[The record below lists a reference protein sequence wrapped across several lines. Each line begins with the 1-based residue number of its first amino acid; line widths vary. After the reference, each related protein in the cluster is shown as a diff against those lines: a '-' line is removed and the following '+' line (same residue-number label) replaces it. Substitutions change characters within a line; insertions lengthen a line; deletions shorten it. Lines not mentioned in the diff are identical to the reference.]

1 MYIKGIEIFKS
12 IFHNILFFLFKLLPV
27 NNNKIVFITLHSNN
41 FSGNNKYIYKE
52 LKRKNLDLTY
62 KLYGMNDIKL
72 LNLNIFNKLTKSI
85 AIDYNI
91 CTAKYVIINDFY
103 SLLPRV
109 KLRKG
114 TELIQV
120 WHGGGAFK
128 KFGKDSL
135 RNINNPENLKRN
147 MRGHSQYT
155 KVIVSSKEVAPIY
168 ANAFGIDMD
177 KIYPIGIP
185 RADVFDDISME
196 KIKTRLLYKYPYLLD
211 KKIILYAPTYRDNN
225 RYNQSLALN
234 LEYLMEEIS
243 NDYVFIFK
251 MHPFERGK
259 INIDEKLSS
268 RVFDM
273 SHEELNELLVIADLL
288 ITDYSSLI
296 FEYAILQ
303 KPMIFFSYDLGKY
316 ENDLRGFYYN
326 YIDFV
331 PGPIAYTTEEVVE
344 LINKNQWDFEAI
356 KKFAIRFNEHFDGK
370 VTERFIN
377 EVLFEEENK
386 F

>member
-1 MYIKGIEIFKS
+1 
-12 IFHNILFFLFKLLPV
+12 
-27 NNNKIVFITLHSNN
+27 
-41 FSGNNKYIYKE
+41 
-52 LKRKNLDLTY
+52 
-62 KLYGMNDIKL
+62 
-72 LNLNIFNKLTKSI
+72 
-85 AIDYNI
+85 
-91 CTAKYVIINDFY
+91 
-103 SLLPRV
+103 
-109 KLRKG
+109 
-114 TELIQV
+114 
-120 WHGGGAFK
+120 
-128 KFGKDSL
+128 
-135 RNINNPENLKRN
+135 
-147 MRGHSQYT
+147 
-155 KVIVSSKEVAPIY
+155 
-168 ANAFGIDMD
+168 
-177 KIYPIGIP
+177 
-185 RADVFDDISME
+185 
-196 KIKTRLLYKYPYLLD
+196 
-211 KKIILYAPTYRDNN
+211 
-225 RYNQSLALN
+225 
-234 LEYLMEEIS
+234 MEEIS